1 MKFAVFIL
9 TLITSLNAFANVD
22 TTGIGFGA
30 YNYLNTNY
38 ALTIF
43 HNPSHTQEFTAVG
56 LNFSPATSSG
66 NLLLRKPASLSV
78 DWSTADVGVDVY
90 GVYAG
95 QGFSADT
102 IASGSLTYLGN
113 GYSPANPF
121 YLPTFSSLSST
132 IPRPYSTTGTFYLGF
147 NSGQDFPMYVNGKLN
162 RSIFGWAEFSY
173 DATGITLISS
183 AVTYD
188 QAGIFIGTTNT
199 LPVPE
204 SSSSA
209 MLLAGLL
216 MLAFVTIG
224 RRIKKSK

>member
-1 MKFAVFIL
+1 M
-9 TLITSLNAFANVD
+9 
-22 TTGIGFGA
+22 
-30 YNYLNTNY
+30 
-38 ALTIF
+38 
-43 HNPSHTQEFTAVG
+43 
-56 LNFSPATSSG
+56 
-66 NLLLRKPASLSV
+66 LRKPASLSV
-78 DWSTADVGVDVY
+78 DWSTADVGEDVY

-95 QGFSADT
+95 QEFSADT
-102 IASGSLTYLGN
+102 ITSGSLTFLGN

-121 YLPTFSSLSST
+121 YLPTFSSLSSS

-147 NSGQDFPMYVNGKLN
+147 NSGQDFPIYVDGKLN

-188 QAGIFIGTTNT
+188 QAGIFNGTTNT

-209 MLLAGLL
+209 MLLAGLG
-216 MLAFVTIG
+216 MLGFMV
-224 RRIKKSK
+224 RLRKSR